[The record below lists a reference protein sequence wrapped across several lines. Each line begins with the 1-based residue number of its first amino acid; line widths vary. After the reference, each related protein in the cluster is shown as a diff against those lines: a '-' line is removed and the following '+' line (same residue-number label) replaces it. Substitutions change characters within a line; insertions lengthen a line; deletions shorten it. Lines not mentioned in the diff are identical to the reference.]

1 MCFTHETRNESQ
13 QALVKLPVRSCETM
27 IASAEIYNLWVQEHY
42 FHYYFYYWLAIQ
54 LNYRSALRSLWL
66 PSCHAS
72 KSTDLF
78 NTLCGYF
85 LSTKSTMT
93 SSSGRIHVWHTIH
106 YLTEWVCEWETCN
119 NNSELYIKNSTS
131 GGQCLQ
137 SCIGQTHRP
146 KQQRQAPL
154 SAVSE
159 IIIYPCEKQK
169 SKSF

>member
-1 MCFTHETRNESQ
+1 MCFQHETRNESQ

-78 NTLCGYF
+78 NTLCGY
-85 LSTKSTMT
+85 LISTKSTMT

-106 YLTEWVCEWETCN
+106 YLTE
-119 NNSELYIKNSTS
+119 SESERLVIILNYILRIPRQVGSAYRHALDRPTDQNTNVKLLCQLCRKLYIDT
-131 GGQCLQ
+131 
-137 SCIGQTHRP
+137 R
-146 KQQRQAPL
+146 
-154 SAVSE
+154 
-159 IIIYPCEKQK
+159 
-169 SKSF
+169 SKK

>member
-13 QALVKLPVRSCETM
+13 QALIKLPVRSCETM

-42 FHYYFYYWLAIQ
+42 LHYYFYYWLAIQ

-72 KSTDLF
+72 KSTTDLF

-93 SSSGRIHVWHTIH
+93 SSSGRMHVWHTIH
-106 YLTEWVCEWETCN
+106 YLTE
-119 NNSELYIKNSTS
+119 S
-131 GGQCLQ
+131 
-137 SCIGQTHRP
+137 
-146 KQQRQAPL
+146 
-154 SAVSE
+154 VSE
-159 IIIYPCEKQK
+159 RLVIIILNYILRIPRQVGSAYSHALDRPTDQNTNVKLLCQLCRKLLYTDARCK
-169 SKSF
+169 K